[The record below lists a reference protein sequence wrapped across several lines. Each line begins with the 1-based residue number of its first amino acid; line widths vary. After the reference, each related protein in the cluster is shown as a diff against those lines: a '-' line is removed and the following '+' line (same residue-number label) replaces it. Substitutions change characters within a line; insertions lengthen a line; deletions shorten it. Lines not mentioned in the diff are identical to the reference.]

1 MIETG
6 ARSSTMKS
14 EEIANIVIAAATSL
28 SGKTTVL
35 KEEKKSQTQN
45 YINKLVQDYNK
56 ARQE

>member
-28 SGKTTVL
+28 SGKSTVL

-45 YINKLVQDYNK
+45 YINKLVPD
-56 ARQE
+56 